1 MNILI
6 TGAGGMLGRKLIAK
20 LLAAGSVADRPITSM
35 ALTDMSGLSDLA
47 PLGRV
52 RTVVADLCQR
62 GVATSVIE
70 SRPELIFHLA
80 AVVSGEAEAEFE
92 MGYRV
97 NLDGTRAL
105 LEAIR
110 KLGPGYCP
118 RFVFASSVA
127 VFGAPLPDVIDDDQ
141 GLTPLTSYGT
151 QKAICELLLAD
162 YSRRGFIDGIG
173 IRLPTI
179 AIRPGKPNKA
189 ASGFFSNILREPLA
203 GAEAILPVDESVRH
217 WFASPRAAVGFIV
230 HAATLDTAKLGSHRS
245 LNLPG
250 VSATVG
256 EQLEALKR
264 VAGEGAVALVKRVP
278 DPQII
283 KMIGSWPRSFD
294 ARRARELGFVAE
306 SSFDEII
313 RVHIEDELGGEVV
326 RGPCP

>member
-1 MNILI
+1 MNILV
-6 TGAGGMLGRKLIAK
+6 TGAGGMLGRKLVAN
-20 LLAAGSVADRPITSM
+20 LLAAGSVANRPITSM
-35 ALTDMSGLSDLA
+35 TLTDMGGLPDLSVS
-47 PLGRV
+47 GRV
-52 RTVVADLCQR
+52 QTVVADVSQS
-62 GVATSVIE
+62 GVAASLIE

-92 MGYRV
+92 KGYRV

-110 KLGPGYCP
+110 KIGPGFCP

-127 VFGAPLPDVIDDDQ
+127 VFGSPLPDVIEDDQ

-230 HAATLDTAKLGSHRS
+230 HAATLDTSKLGSRRS

-250 VSATVG
+250 LSATVG

-264 VAGEGAVALVKRVP
+264 VAGERAVALVKRVP

-294 ARRARELGFVAE
+294 ARRAQELGFVAE

-313 RVHIEDELGGEVV
+313 RVHIDDELGGVLHV
-326 RGPCP
+326 

>member
-1 MNILI
+1 MNILV
-6 TGAGGMLGRKLIAK
+6 TGAGGMLGRKLVAN
-20 LLAAGSVADRPITSM
+20 LLAAGSVANRPITSM
-35 ALTDMSGLSDLA
+35 TLTDMGGLPDLSVS
-47 PLGRV
+47 GRV
-52 RTVVADLCQR
+52 QTVLADVSQS
-62 GVATSVIE
+62 GVAASLIE

-92 MGYRV
+92 KGYRV

-110 KLGPGYCP
+110 KIGPGFCP

-127 VFGAPLPDVIDDDQ
+127 VFGSPLPDVIEDDQ

-230 HAATLDTAKLGSHRS
+230 HAATLDTSKLGSRRS

-250 VSATVG
+250 LSATVG

-264 VAGEGAVALVKRVP
+264 VAGERAVALVKRVP

-294 ARRARELGFVAE
+294 ARRAQELGFVAE

-313 RVHIEDELGGEVV
+313 RVHIDDELGGVLHV
-326 RGPCP
+326 